1 MAGIFGQSY
10 TVVAAAAIVIALAL
24 GFLAVSYTSGDG
36 DLISPGAIF
45 DVGDGVGAEQG
56 AISVS
61 LPFQATVINPYNAS
75 RYGATSATL
84 NVIGDC
90 TATSGAAGELV
101 PIERANSQIAESCDL
116 SRGAEGTITCSTT
129 SPYMCTSS
137 NAYKTGET
145 IVFHVRTT
153 EKGGA
158 YGRLFAITF
167 SNSMVTEN
175 SNGARIFDIPPL
187 EVYDRIAPDHIKF
200 AIVAPDGNLIGDEA
214 DGNTFSQKPQTG
226 TRVTADL
233 TGMNNFTATSQ
244 QVDAK
249 VRVRSTGDSIAGRS
263 TCWGF
268 AEPELRNI
276 GGTPELRW
284 TVPIAVVS
292 FTGNVD
298 SEDLIADGWTKMSS
312 GSPDANVTFWQELPA
327 LCIDSVASN
336 LDMSVPLTIDT
347 SRIAGSTNLHVNLWI
362 ADLQD
367 VNDVNQ
373 GAGST
378 SNTARFAFSAVSTSI
393 LGNDY
398 TTSSGSQV
406 ADNFVTVGRII
417 TSS

>member
-1 MAGIFGQSY
+1 MAGKLFGQNY
-10 TVVAAAAIVIALAL
+10 TVIAAIAIVAAVLL
-24 GFLAVSYTSGDG
+24 GFLAVGMTGDVPTEAGSVFNQIAAPSGQD
-36 DLISPGAIF
+36 A
-45 DVGDGVGAEQG
+45 

-84 NVIGDC
+84 NVIGEC
-90 TATSGAAGELV
+90 TTSSVSGEAT
-101 PIERANSQIAESCDL
+101 PIDRSNANIAESCNL

-129 SPYMCTSS
+129 SPYQCTSS
-137 NAYKTGET
+137 NAYKTGDT
-145 IVFHVRTT
+145 IVLHVRTT

-158 YGRLFAITF
+158 YGRLFAVTF
-167 SNSMVTEN
+167 SNAMVTEN
-175 SNGARIFDIPPL
+175 SNGARIFDVPPL

-200 AIVAPDGNLIGDEA
+200 AVIAPDGGLVGQEA
-214 DGNTFSQKPQTG
+214 DGNTFYHNPQYAGKAAADG
-226 TRVTADL
+226 TL
-233 TGMNNFTATSQ
+233 MENFTATSQ

-263 TCWGF
+263 TCWGV

-292 FTGNVD
+292 FTANVD
-298 SEDLIADGWTKMSS
+298 SEDLIADGWTKMQS

-378 SNTARFAFSAVSTSI
+378 TNTARFAFSAVTTSI

-398 TTSSGSQV
+398 TTSSGNQV
-406 ADNFVTVGRII
+406 AQNFVTVGRII